1 MRRGVHGVAG
11 YVVDAV
17 LPIARVRAGQR
28 VRDGHGGAEVAPAHV
43 QVHVLTRV
51 RTADGRQHSA
61 AALPERKETFIGPE
75 NFLFFEGLNGKVA
88 TYRHMYRAETKE
100 PTQFGSVSGSDI
112 QNLPFPPSGII
123 SLYQSE
129 PKEPT

>member
-1 MRRGVHGVAG
+1 MLNFLQVVLPSCLQASVRRGVHGVAG

-75 NFLFFEGLNGKVA
+75 NFLFFEGLNG
-88 TYRHMYRAETKE
+88 
-100 PTQFGSVSGSDI
+100 
-112 QNLPFPPSGII
+112 
-123 SLYQSE
+123 SLYSSRVVLNR
-129 PKEPT
+129 TFI